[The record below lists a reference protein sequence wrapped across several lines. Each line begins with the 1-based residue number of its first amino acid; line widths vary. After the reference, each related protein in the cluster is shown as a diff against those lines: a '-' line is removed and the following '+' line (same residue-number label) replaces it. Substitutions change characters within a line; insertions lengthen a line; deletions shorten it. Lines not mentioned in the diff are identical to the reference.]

1 MAGWAHL
8 RLMTSSHE
16 NRRHHRRQTTSPKP
30 HRQDREDAPP
40 VRLPHVVVTVD
51 EPGTLRVTVDG
62 VDLPAPQDGQ
72 PWTRAQFADMLDLVT
87 DDRRVAVRVEVHESD
102 GSTFTDLIHAIRRP
116 APDPLVELATEAPA
130 PGETPMEPATP
141 EGPVEVTADGFTA
154 GEEITVALAIA
165 TTAATAD
172 GRARAQ
178 VDPSQTD
185 AGEILLVGRVS
196 GTIAARGLS

>member
-1 MAGWAHL
+1 
-8 RLMTSSHE
+8 
-16 NRRHHRRQTTSPKP
+16 
-30 HRQDREDAPP
+30 
-40 VRLPHVVVTVD
+40 
-51 EPGTLRVTVDG
+51 
-62 VDLPAPQDGQ
+62 
-72 PWTRAQFADMLDLVT
+72 
-87 DDRRVAVRVEVHESD
+87 RVEVHESD

-178 VDPSQTD
+178 VDPSQTG
-185 AGEILLVGRVS
+185 AGEVLLVGRVS